1 MNKPMLLLAAVVT
14 LGFSASVNATSVK
27 AMKLDELTQRS
38 DSIVIGTAKTIA
50 TKTSQETGSYPETH
64 TTFAVQEVLHGDTTR
79 TEITVSTIGGPA
91 GNGLV
96 TKVPGM
102 PEFRVDE
109 KVVLFLVS
117 DTAKGVS
124 IPTGLNQGVF
134 RIKVDPDSQ
143 KEYIVNQSVDL
154 GIGDINSLSNQA
166 KSRLAGKNV
175 GLSQFKELV
184 QHQLSKVKKSK

>member
-1 MNKPMLLLAAVVT
+1 MRKLNLLLIMALVAGLTGPTAAT
-14 LGFSASVNATSVK
+14 TVK

-38 DSIVIGTAKTIA
+38 DAIVVGEVTAIA

-64 TTFAVQEVLHGDTTR
+64 TTFEVQEVLFGQESATQ
-79 TEITVSTIGGPA
+79 ITVTTIGGPA

-109 KVVLFLVS
+109 KAVLFLVS
-117 DTAKGVS
+117 DQAKGVT

-134 RIKVDPDSQ
+134 RVKVDPDSQ

-154 GIGDINSLSNQA
+154 GIGDLDEVSDQT
-166 KSRLAGKNV
+166 KSRLAGKSV
-175 GLSQFKELV
+175 SLTQFKEIVKQKLAK
-184 QHQLSKVKKSK
+184 LKKSK